1 MQRVKEA
8 RRGFMTGLLVSVD
21 LWVADA
27 RTGPLLRL
35 PLARPSLAIA
45 YNRGHEPAADRPFR
59 LER

>member
-1 MQRVKEA
+1 
-8 RRGFMTGLLVSVD
+8 MTGLLVSVD

-59 LER
+59 FER